1 MEYGRISDSA
11 TQLEV
16 GELRRQYEAYKDAKE
31 GINANDLYR
40 MGNMGKSAWRNTY
53 GAIVEFAKKTLPSAY
68 NLIRNPDDYT
78 TMGIRRGY
86 AEELLK
92 VLGLDGKYSVE
103 DALKTR
109 SAANSELLAGIEALR
124 NDATNAANEIGGMRQ
139 GYFQYDE
146 SIPNLEAAR
155 RNLEPLVEK
164 LKGNG
169 IEDYLNE
176 LETDTAQYGSEGRAE
191 FDRITKSAFLVYG
204 VIDKKSYQ
212 IKPRAVLD
220 WFIGDDI
227 EKVAH
232 RVIRYVW
239 GSKGGGKSREGNA
252 ADRSAELSKI
262 EGTTGVAAR
271 NVISK
276 IEAAGSFE
284 NSGVS
289 LEQLG
294 TSALYIDYR
303 IWQKTMSLRQMT
315 GNPAGLESAINGG
328 DENEVNRFFSSIT
341 ADRNRAVA
349 EAKEIMSLR
358 QQAKYLSEIV
368 DSLDSQR
375 YDQFLI
381 GYLNVGEEN
390 SGITSSL
397 WEGKSVVDREILRIE
412 AKFGLGDGGS
422 GGNLSA
428 SVAAGNGQLGSLLGA
443 LNTDVGKAYQYAV
456 RGGAAR

>member
-1 MEYGRISDSA
+1 MEYGRIDDSA

-40 MGNMGKSAWRNTY
+40 MGSMGETDWKNTH
-53 GAIVEFAKKTLPSAY
+53 GAIVNLANRTLPSAY
-68 NLIRNPDDYT
+68 NLIRNPDDYR

-92 VLGLDGKYSVE
+92 ALGLEGKYSVE
-103 DALKTR
+103 DALKTG
-109 SAANSELLAGIEALR
+109 SAANRELLAGIEALR
-124 NDATNAANEIGGMRQ
+124 NDAANAASEIGGMRQ

-146 SIPNLEAAR
+146 SIPDLEAAR
-155 RNLEPLVEK
+155 KNLEPLVK
-164 LKGNG
+164 RLKGNG
-169 IEDYLNE
+169 IEDYLNR
-176 LETDTAQYGSEGRAE
+176 LETSTVQYGSEGRAE
-191 FDRITKSAFLVYG
+191 FDKIVKSAFLVYG

-212 IKPRAVLD
+212 IKSRSVLD
-220 WFIGDDI
+220 WFIDDDI
-227 EKVAH
+227 KKVAH
-232 RVIRYVW
+232 RVIRYAW
-239 GSKGGGKSREGNA
+239 GSGKGEKSREGNA
-252 ADRSAELSKI
+252 ADRSAELSRI

-271 NVISK
+271 NAISK
-276 IEAAGSFE
+276 IEAAGSLE

-303 IWQKTMSLRQMT
+303 IWQKKMSLRQMT
-315 GNPAGLESAINGG
+315 GDPAGLESAINGG
-328 DENEVNRFFSSIT
+328 DENEVNKFFSSIT

-358 QQAKYLSEIV
+358 RQAKSLADIV

-375 YDQFLI
+375 YDQFLV
-381 GYLNVGEEN
+381 GYLNAGEEN
-390 SGITSSL
+390 SGLTPL
-397 WEGKSVVDREILRIE
+397 WEEDSVFNREATRIE
-412 AKFGLGDGGS
+412 AKFGLGGS
-422 GGNLSA
+422 GGS
-428 SVAAGNGQLGSLLGA
+428 SPAAGGNQLGSVLGA
-443 LNTDVGKAYQYAV
+443 LDPAIGTAYENMD